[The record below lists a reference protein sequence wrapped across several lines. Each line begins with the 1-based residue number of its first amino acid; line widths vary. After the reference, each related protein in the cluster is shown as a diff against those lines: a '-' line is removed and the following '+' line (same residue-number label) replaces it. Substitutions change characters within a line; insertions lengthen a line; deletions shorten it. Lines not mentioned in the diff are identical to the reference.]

1 MGRKATGQVIERERK
16 RGRTYALRF
25 RAYGNRPVPH
35 PWDSRGR
42 LDLREGRGTPT
53 AHACGCGA
61 RDLGAARA
69 RARDREARP
78 EPTFHEFPSEW
89 FEANKGEWRENT
101 RLDYEWQLTH
111 HLLPF
116 FRAELPVRNNRGRG

>member
-1 MGRKATGQVIERERK
+1 MARKATGQVIERERK

-25 RAYGNRPVPH
+25 RAYGKRQFLTLGTAEDGWTYEKAEERLRHTLADVERGIWEPPEREPVIEKP
-35 PWDSRGR
+35 
-42 LDLREGRGTPT
+42 
-53 AHACGCGA
+53 
-61 RDLGAARA
+61 
-69 RARDREARP
+69 RP

-116 FRAELPVRNNRGRG
+116 FRAALPVRDNRGRG